1 MTATTSPRKPK
12 YHVTRVTDFVQT
24 YDARFRE
31 IFVPFFLDLWQFG
44 NTPVVSLLAIG
55 DATQWA

>member
-1 MTATTSPRKPK
+1 MTATRSPRKPK

-31 IFVPFFLDLWQFG
+31 IFVLFFLDLWQFEYSG
-44 NTPVVSLLAIG
+44 RLAPG
-55 DATQWA
+55 HR